1 MFLIFLL
8 ITVLLMSYVSIAWTC
23 LNTPFLSFNL
33 TAKIAPALL
42 TLFLLAAFII
52 PHQVYNNFSYALQV
66 AGHILLGLLFLY
78 FLTVMAAMALQ
89 LLFKLTGH
97 PLKIPLGVFVMI
109 IAFIISAKGAY
120 NAFKQPA
127 IVNITVNT
135 DVPGTD
141 GIKIVHLSDTHFG
154 GTVTPSRVAKL
165 TKQINELEP
174 DFIFFT
180 GDIFEYAGRYAPL
193 FIENVKNMHAKLG
206 KYGVPG
212 NHEYYS
218 GVNANMDMYRAAG
231 IIPLQNKTAYVGK
244 INIVGVNDIVT
255 SGIKPHYFEQIIR
268 NGTVFNSNYNILLSH
283 TPLYLEEA
291 ANNKIGLMLSGH
303 THNGQIWPF
312 KYLTALKFPYINGL
326 YTKDKTN
333 LYVSSGTFYWGPP
346 FRLGTINELPV
357 IILKEAQQ

>member
-33 TAKIAPALL
+33 TAKILPVLL
-42 TLFLLAAFII
+42 TIFFAAAFII
-52 PHQVYNNFSYALQV
+52 PHQVYNDISYALQIS
-66 AGHILLGLLFLY
+66 GHILLGILFLY
-78 FLTVMAAMALQ
+78 FVTVMIAMALQ
-89 LLFKLTGH
+89 LIFKLAGH
-97 PLKIPLGVFVMI
+97 PIKMPLGIFVMLA
-109 IAFIISAKGAY
+109 AFILAAKGAY
-120 NAFKQPA
+120 NAFSQPTV
-127 IVNITVNT
+127 VNITLTT

-141 GIKIVHLSDTHFG
+141 GIKIVQVSDTHFG
-154 GTVTPSRVAKL
+154 GTVTPSRAAKL
-165 TKQINELEP
+165 AKQINELEP

-180 GDIFEYAGRYAPL
+180 GDIFEYVGRYAPL
-193 FIENVKNMHAKLG
+193 FIENVKEMRAKLG

-218 GVNANMDMYRAAG
+218 GVNANMDLYRAAG
-231 IIPLQNKTAYVGK
+231 ITPLQNKTVQVGK
-244 INIVGVNDIVT
+244 INIVGVNDISA

-268 NGTVFNSNYNILLSH
+268 NGTVFNNNYNILLSH

-291 ANNKIGLMLSGH
+291 ANNKVGLMLSGH

-312 KYLTALKFPYINGL
+312 KYLTALRFPKINGL

-346 FRLGTINELPV
+346 FRLGTFNELTL
-357 IILKEAQQ
+357 ITLKEEKK

>member
-23 LNTPFLSFNL
+23 LNTSFLSFNL
-33 TAKIAPALL
+33 AAKIAPACL
-42 TLFLLAAFII
+42 TLLLLAAFII
-52 PHQVYNNFSYALQV
+52 PHQVHNDVSYALQ
-66 AGHILLGLLFLY
+66 ACGHILLGILFLY
-78 FLTVMAAMALQ
+78 FITVMAAMALQ
-89 LLFKLTGH
+89 LLFKLAGH
-97 PLKIPLGVFVMI
+97 PIKTPLGIFVMI
-109 IAFIISAKGAY
+109 IAFILIARGAY

-127 IVNITVNT
+127 VVNITVTT

-141 GIKIVHLSDTHFG
+141 GIKIVQVSDTHFG
-154 GTVTPSRVAKL
+154 ATVTPARAAKL
-165 TKQINELEP
+165 AKQVNELEP

-180 GDIFEYAGRYAPL
+180 GDIFEYAGQYAPL
-193 FIENVKNMHAKLG
+193 FVENVKNMKAKLG

-218 GVNANMDMYRAAG
+218 GVNANMDLYRAAG
-231 IIPLQNKTAYVGK
+231 IIPLQNKTAHVGE
-244 INIVGVNDIVT
+244 INIVGVNDISA

-268 NGTVFNSNYNILLSH
+268 NGTVFNNNYNILLSH

-312 KYLTALKFPYINGL
+312 KYLTALKFPNINGL
-326 YTKDKTN
+326 YVKDKTN

-346 FRLGTINELPV
+346 FRLGTFNELTV
-357 IILKEAQQ
+357 ITLKEEEK

>member
-1 MFLIFLL
+1 
-8 ITVLLMSYVSIAWTC
+8 MSYVSIAWTC

-141 GIKIVHLSDTHFG
+141 GLKIVHLSDTHFG

-212 NHEYYS
+212 NHEYYCGMRHAQKFFS
-218 GVNANMDMYRAAG
+218 DAG
-231 IIPLQNKTAYVGK
+231 IVLLRDSVVDFNESISIIGRDDRSNRRRKSVQSLVQGVDKNRYV
-244 INIVGVNDIVT
+244 
-255 SGIKPHYFEQIIR
+255 
-268 NGTVFNSNYNILLSH
+268 ILLDH
-283 TPLYLEEA
+283 QPYELEKAENA
-291 ANNKIGLMLSGH
+291 GVDFQFSGH
-303 THNGQIWPF
+303 THHGQVWPLSWITEAI
-312 KYLTALKFPYINGL
+312 YENAYGPYRLKDTRY
-326 YTKDKTN
+326 
-333 LYVSSGTFYWGPP
+333 YVSSGMGIWGAK
-346 FRLGTINELPV
+346 FRIGTCSEYVVATLEIGQM
-357 IILKEAQQ
+357 KH